1 MIFKITLIAAA
12 GALGAVLRY
21 GVSGMTQRITGE
33 GFPLGTLVVNALGCF
48 AAGFLTGA
56 LMSSTQQ
63 MREEVRVA
71 LLVGLLG
78 GFTTY
83 STFAKE
89 TLALANDSEWAKAGM
104 YVLLTNAL
112 CLIGVWIGYRLAQ
125 RIYGV

>member
-1 MIFKITLIAAA
+1 MILKIALVAVA

-21 GVSGMTQRITGE
+21 GVSGLVQRITGE

-48 AAGFLTGA
+48 VAGFLTGA

-71 LLVGLLG
+71 LFIGLLG

-89 TLALANDSEWAKAGM
+89 SLAMVNDGEWARVGA

-112 CLIGVWIGYRLAQ
+112 CLVGVWVGYRLAQ
-125 RIYGV
+125 RFYGV